1 MPVLD
6 IANITLPEILLWLL
20 TYAIVYGVLS
30 QVGGGGIPKSK
41 SARSI
46 IAIVAGFF
54 VLMSQPAELLA
65 VLSQMAGDMLLV
77 IIGILVFLV
86 IVESMGLKIKDQQ
99 EKKSIIEHEALNKI
113 LLIFLAIIAV
123 AIFISA
129 GGLRLLGWE
138 GRIFNIDWNTL
149 LFLIIVIAAIWWMAS
164 SDQQQP

>member
-20 TYAIVYGVLS
+20 TYAIVYGILS
-30 QVGGGGIPKSK
+30 QVGDGGIPKSK

-46 IAIVAGFF
+46 IAIVAGFL

-65 VLSQMAGDMLLV
+65 VLSQMTEYMLLV
-77 IIGILVFLV
+77 IIGVLVFLV
-86 IVESMGLKIKDQQ
+86 IVESMGLKIKDQ
-99 EKKSIIEHEALNKI
+99 EGKKSIREHETLNKI

-129 GGLRLLGWE
+129 GGLRLLHWE